1 MRSYIV
7 VGMYYSVQSLMWS
20 IRSRTAA
27 VVALFMS
34 NYSAVEIA
42 VYTVW
47 ITSALRI
54 VHQSTAYSSYLLK
67 LSPRKAYLV
76 STSLV
81 MSIVQLTHENNLL

>member
-54 VHQSTAYSSYLLK
+54 VHQSTAYSSYLREAFAK
-67 LSPRKAYLV
+67 KGV
-76 STSLV
+76 SSLYV
-81 MSIVQLTHENNLL
+81 ISYVYCTANA